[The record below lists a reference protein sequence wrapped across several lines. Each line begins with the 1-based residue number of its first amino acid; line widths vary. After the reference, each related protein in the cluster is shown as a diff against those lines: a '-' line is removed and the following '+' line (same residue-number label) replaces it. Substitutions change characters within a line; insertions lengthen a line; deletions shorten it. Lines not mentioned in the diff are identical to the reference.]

1 MNFTKKQ
8 GIVITGFTGL
18 LACPWDAFHEDVE
31 KRLGRPVFTHEFAEK
46 PMWEEVKEAYKEDFL
61 AMCQGTDHLINLAY
75 HVSAYIRENDQWN
88 AQRGLDDII
97 KELEE

>member
-8 GIVITGFTGL
+8 GLVITGYTGL

-46 PMWEEVKEAYKEDFL
+46 PMWEEIKEAYKEDFL
-61 AMCQGTDHLINLAY
+61 AMCKGNAEIINTAY
-75 HVSAYIRENDQWN
+75 HVSTCIREYNHWS
-88 AQRGLDDII
+88 AQVALDDII